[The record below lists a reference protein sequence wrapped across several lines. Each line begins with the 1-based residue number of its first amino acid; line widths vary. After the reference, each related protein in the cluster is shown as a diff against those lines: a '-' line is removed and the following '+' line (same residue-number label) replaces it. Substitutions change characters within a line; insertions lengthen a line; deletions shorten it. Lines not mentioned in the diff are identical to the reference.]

1 MNKII
6 NSSLLAFKEK
16 NIENPELDL
25 RILLKH
31 ASYKNEEIILSN
43 INIENININYFK
55 KLLLRRLNNEP
66 ISKIINKKS
75 FWKDEFFVNSD
86 VLDPRPETELIIEE
100 SLNNINKFKK
110 MNILDFGT
118 GSGCLAISL
127 AKEFP
132 NSEITAIDI
141 SKKALNVA
149 KKNIDKNFLNNQ
161 IKLEFSNLES
171 ITEKFDLIVSNP
183 PYLSF
188 NDYHE
193 LQLEVKNHEPKIALL
208 GGKDGLAFYEALAN
222 KIEKI
227 MLPNSF
233 LILEIGHTQ
242 LDSVRLIFKKTNLI
256 LKKVTKDIQ
265 NIDRT
270 LTFFKI

>member
-1 MNKII
+1 MN
-6 NSSLLAFKEK
+6 L
-16 NIENPELDL
+16 
-25 RILLKH
+25 
-31 ASYKNEEIILSN
+31 YQ
-43 INIENININYFK
+43 
-55 KLLLRRLNNEP
+55 KLL
-66 ISKIINKKS
+66 IKKV
-75 FWKDEFFVNSD
+75 FWKDEFSVNSD

-132 NSEITAIDI
+132 NSKITAIDI
-141 SKKALNVA
+141 SKKALNIA

>member
-132 NSEITAIDI
+132 NSKITAIDI

-208 GGKDGLAFYEALAN
+208 GGMDGLAFYEALAN

>member
-132 NSEITAIDI
+132 NSKITAIDI